1 MTAYHCQWAWLGG
14 ASVAPDVLVEVHGE
28 RIAAVR
34 PGVPRPEGSR
44 HLDGLTLPGFADTH
58 SHAFHRVLRGV
69 TPTAVGGFIAW
80 RERMYAVAAR
90 LSPETYRQ
98 LARAVFAEMALAGVS
113 AVGEFHYLHHSD
125 GGAPYPQPNAMG
137 AALVEAAREAGIR
150 LTLLDACYLT
160 SGVDARPVR
169 GVQRRF
175 ADPGVQGWLA
185 RVEALAGDLQGQ
197 PGVRPGAAVHSVRA
211 VPAPAAAR
219 VARLARERGWP
230 LHLHLSEQPA
240 ENAEARAATSCT
252 PTELLAGAGV
262 LARGTT
268 AVHAT
273 HLAGRDLDLL
283 AGSQTGVCLCP
294 STERDLGDGIG
305 PAGALA
311 AAGVPLSLGSDS
323 HAVLD
328 LLEEAR
334 LVELHERLATGHR
347 GRFTPAQLLTA
358 ATSGGMAAL
367 GWDAGRLAA
376 GQLAD
381 LVTVRVDG
389 VRLAGTA
396 ADLLAG
402 VTFAASADDV
412 TDVVVSGQ
420 PIVAAGR
427 HLRIPDVAAALAGAI
442 AELAAS
448 EPPAPRAGPRATP
461 GLRGGGRGRPGRP

>member
-14 ASVAPDVLVEVHGE
+14 AAAVPDVLVEVRGE
-28 RIAAVR
+28 RITAVR
-34 PGVPRPEGSR
+34 PGVPRPEGCR
-44 HLDGLTLPGFADTH
+44 GLDGLTLPGFADTH
-58 SHAFHRVLRGV
+58 SHAFHRALRAAMPGSG
-69 TPTAVGGFIAW
+69 GGFTAW

-90 LSPETYRQ
+90 LSPASYRE
-98 LARAVFAEMALAGVS
+98 LARAVFAEMALAGIS
-113 AVGEFHYLHHSD
+113 AVGEFHYLHHGD

-137 AALVEAAREAGIR
+137 AALVEAARDAGVR

-160 SGVDARPVR
+160 SGVDGRPVR

-175 ADPGVQGWLA
+175 ADSGVGGWLA
-185 RVEALAGDLQGQ
+185 RVAALAADLHGQ

-211 VPAPAAAR
+211 VPAPAAAQ
-219 VARLARERGWP
+219 VAGLARERGWP

-252 PTELLAGAGV
+252 PTELMAGAGV
-262 LARGTT
+262 LAPGTT

-273 HLAGRDLDLL
+273 HLAGRDLELL
-283 AGSQTGVCLCP
+283 AGSGTGVCLCP

-311 AAGVPLSLGSDS
+311 AAGVQLSLGSDS
-323 HAVLD
+323 HAVID

-334 LVELHERLATGHR
+334 LVELHERLATGRR
-347 GRFTPAQLLTA
+347 GRFTPAELLSA
-358 ATSGGMAAL
+358 ATGGGMAAL
-367 GWDAGRLAA
+367 GWDAGRLAP

-381 LVTVRVDG
+381 LVTVRLDG
-389 VRLAGTA
+389 VRLAGTT

-402 VTFAASADDV
+402 VTFAACAADV

-420 PIVAAGR
+420 PVVTAGR
-427 HLRIPDVAAALAGAI
+427 HLGVPDVAAALAGAI
-442 AELAAS
+442 AELTS
-448 EPPAPRAGPRATP
+448 SDRPAPRNSPRAAA
-461 GLRGGGRGRPGRP
+461 GFHGGARGRS